1 MPKAEA
7 LQPAAAPGTSSAEP
21 RPPSGGDAR
30 LSPGGDGRPSPN
42 GEPRAPPGGDGRLSL
57 NGEPRLSLNG
67 EPRLSLNGEPRLSL
81 NGEPRLSLNGEPR
94 LSLNGEPR
102 LSLNGEP
109 RPSLD
114 GDARGTFLPAPS
126 APQPRLSRPSWEKRW
141 LPLLGPLLALLVIGA
156 VATLEAAFDWNIP
169 NPPAILSMIIVFA
182 AFSGGLWSGIVTSL
196 ISCGYFAIY
205 FSEDGMPFH
214 YTAENLL
221 RVIVFAVTTPAMAVM
236 ASIAKRRADAM
247 GEASLENE
255 REHSASLRALLMQ
268 RQAVEAELQQAKEA
282 AEAASRAKS
291 EFLASVSHEIRT
303 PMNGIIGM
311 TSLALQTE
319 LTQEQ
324 REYLEMVKISADAL
338 LAIINDVL
346 DFSKIEAGKLEI
358 EPVVF
363 DPSEIIGDA
372 VKTLALRAH
381 EKRLELAYDVAPDV
395 PEALVG
401 DPLRLRQV
409 LVNLV
414 SNAVKFTDAGEIL
427 VRAEVGSRAPVAP
440 DGADRPSSADLCSGE
455 ALGDVVVLHVRVIDT
470 GIGIAPDKQR
480 LVFDAFAQADGSTTR
495 KYGGTGLGL
504 TICARLVEMM
514 GGKIWIESEVGKGS
528 TFHFTLQLRAL
539 DGAARSRR
547 PQLPRDLLG
556 TRVLI
561 ADDNATTRRI
571 LTETIEGWG
580 MKAVPVDSG
589 AAAIAALSEDS
600 GMWALPWGKPGGNAV
615 GQSSSFG
622 LAIVDARMPKVDGFA
637 VVEHCRR
644 REILK
649 GRTIMM
655 LSSTSA
661 QADAARCRDLGVLAM
676 VTKPVKP
683 SHLQEAVFHAFGI
696 PTRSALRSI
705 DVRRALPG
713 PRVRGLRVLVAE
725 DNAINQKLMRRW
737 LERQGHH
744 VHIVENGRLAVE
756 KIATG
761 QYDVALLDVEM
772 PEMDG
777 LQAARA
783 VRARERREGG
793 HMPLIVV
800 TAYAMKGDRERCLR
814 AGFDGY
820 VSKPVQVEELYD
832 MIDRLAAGPSSLE
845 IEDPASLSLGAPS
858 SYPSVPSASLDNGP
872 PSTRSERLTSS
883 PSSITSRPMFDRT
896 RALERTGGDAD
907 LLRELAEVF
916 LEECPR
922 WMAEIDEAV
931 TAGDARK
938 LQRAAHSLK
947 GGVDS
952 FGARAAFEAAFALEK
967 MARANELGSL
977 AEAQFALRAQIER
990 LIPEL
995 AAFMREGSPADA
1007 ASPVQGEPCSDK
1019 TR

>member
-1 MPKAEA
+1 MPKAEDPP
-7 LQPAAAPGTSSAEP
+7 PAAAPGTAHADP
-21 RPPSGGDAR
+21 RASVGVG
-30 LSPGGDGRPSPN
+30 
-42 GEPRAPPGGDGRLSL
+42 GEPRASVG
-57 NGEPRLSLNG
+57 
-67 EPRLSLNGEPRLSL
+67 
-81 NGEPRLSLNGEPR
+81 
-94 LSLNGEPR
+94 
-102 LSLNGEP
+102 GEP
-109 RPSLD
+109 RPSLGGEPRASVGGEPRPSLGGEPRASMGV
-114 GDARGTFLPAPS
+114 GDADGRRTFLPLPS
-126 APQPRLSRPSWEKRW
+126 ALQRRLGRPSWEKFV

-156 VATLEAAFDWNIP
+156 VATLEAALDWTVP

-182 AFSGGLWSGIVTSL
+182 AFSGGLWSGIVTAL
-196 ISCGYFAIY
+196 ISCVFFALY
-205 FSEDGMPFH
+205 FSKDGVLLSYDED
-214 YTAENLL
+214 NLL
-221 RVIVFAVTTPAMAVM
+221 RVIVYAVTTPAMAVM

-268 RQAVEAELQQAKEA
+268 RQAVEEELQQAKEA

-338 LAIINDVL
+338 LSIINDVL

-381 EKRLELAYDVAPDV
+381 EKRLELAYDVGPDV

-414 SNAVKFTDAGEIL
+414 SNAVKFTDAGEVV
-427 VRAEVGSRAPVAP
+427 VRAEVDSRAPLTPEEEA
-440 DGADRPSSADLCSGE
+440 SADSQGTPSLYAGE
-455 ALGDVVVLHVRVIDT
+455 VLGDAVVLRVSVIDT
-470 GIGIAPDKQR
+470 GIGIAPEKQR
-480 LVFDAFAQADGSTTR
+480 VVFDAFAQADGSTTR

-514 GGKIWIESEVGKGS
+514 GGKIWIESEAGKGS

-539 DGAARSRR
+539 EGAARSRR
-547 PQLPRDLLG
+547 LEIPKDLLG
-556 TRVLI
+556 TKVLI
-561 ADDNATTRRI
+561 ADDNATARRI
-571 LTETIEGWG
+571 LADTIEGWG

-600 GMWALPWGKPGGNAV
+600 GVWALPWGKPGGNAV
-615 GQSSSFG
+615 GPSSSFG

-637 VVEHCRR
+637 VVEHCRK

-649 GRTIMM
+649 GRVLML

-661 QADAARCRDLGVLAM
+661 QADVARCRDLGVFAM
-676 VTKPVKP
+676 VTKPVKT
-683 SHLQEAVFHAFGI
+683 SHLQEAVFHAFGV
-696 PTRSALRSI
+696 PTRTSLRSA
-705 DVRRALPG
+705 DPRRAAPG
-713 PRVRGLRVLVAE
+713 PRARGLRVLVAE

-756 KIATG
+756 KIAGG

-777 LQAARA
+777 LQAARV

-832 MIDRLAAGPSSLE
+832 MIDRLAAGPSALE
-845 IEDPASLSLGAPS
+845 IEDPARMSLGAPS
-858 SYPSVPSASLDNGP
+858 SYASVPSPASDSGP
-872 PSTRSERLTSS
+872 PSTRSEERLLPS
-883 PSSITSRPMFDRT
+883 PSSITARPMFDRT
-896 RALERTGGDAD
+896 KALERTGGDAD

-922 WMAEIDEAV
+922 WMSDIDDAV
-931 TAGDARK
+931 AAGDARK

-952 FGARAAFEAAFALEK
+952 FGARGAFEASFALEK

-990 LIPEL
+990 LLPEL
-995 AAFMREGSPADA
+995 AAFVREGAPADPA
-1007 ASPVQGEPCSDK
+1007 PPVQGERRSDSEV
-1019 TR
+1019 TRW

>member
-7 LQPAAAPGTSSAEP
+7 PQPATAPGTSSAEP

-30 LSPGGDGRPSPN
+30 PSLNGDARPSLNGDARPSLGGDARPSLNGDARPSLNGDARPSLGGDARPSHDGDGRGP
-42 GEPRAPPGGDGRLSL
+42 
-57 NGEPRLSLNG
+57 
-67 EPRLSLNGEPRLSL
+67 
-81 NGEPRLSLNGEPR
+81 
-94 LSLNGEPR
+94 
-102 LSLNGEP
+102 
-109 RPSLD
+109 
-114 GDARGTFLPAPS
+114 FLPAPS
-126 APQPRLSRPSWEKRW
+126 APQPRFSRPFWEKRW
-141 LPLLGPLLALLVIGA
+141 LPLLGPLLALLVIVA
-156 VATLEAAFDWNIP
+156 VASIKAAFDWNIP

-196 ISCGYFAIY
+196 ISCGYFAIF
-205 FSEDGMPFH
+205 FSDDGAPFV
-214 YTAENLL
+214 YSADNLL
-221 RVIVFAVTTPAMAVM
+221 RVVVFAVTTPAMAVM

-427 VRAEVGSRAPVAP
+427 VRVEVASRAPVAP
-440 DGADRPSSADLCSGE
+440 DDGGAGRPGAADPCSGE
-455 ALGDVVVLHVRVIDT
+455 ALGDIVVLHVRVIDT

-528 TFHFTLQLRAL
+528 SFHFTLQLRAL
-539 DGAARSRR
+539 EGAARSRR

-571 LTETIEGWG
+571 LTETVEGWG
-580 MKAVPVDSG
+580 MKPVPVDSG

-615 GQSSSFG
+615 GPSSSFG

-661 QADAARCRDLGVLAM
+661 QADAARCRDLGVFAM

-683 SHLQEAVFHAFGI
+683 SHLQEAVLHAFGI
-696 PTRSALRSI
+696 PTRSALRSM
-705 DVRRALPG
+705 DMRRAVPG

-737 LERQGHH
+737 LERQDHR

-777 LQAARA
+777 LQAAR
-783 VRARERREGG
+783 VIRARERREGG

-845 IEDPASLSLGAPS
+845 IEDPAGLSLGAPS
-858 SYPSVPSASLDNGP
+858 SYPSVPSAPLDSVP
-872 PSTRSERLTSS
+872 PSARSERLTSS

-896 RALERTGGDAD
+896 RALERTGGDTD

-952 FGARAAFEAAFALEK
+952 FGARGAFEAAFALEK

-995 AAFMREGSPADA
+995 VAFMREGSPADPA
-1007 ASPVQGEPCSDK
+1007 PPVQGEPRSDK

>member
-7 LQPAAAPGTSSAEP
+7 PPPAAAPGTVSAEP
-21 RPPSGGDAR
+21 RPPSGGDGR
-30 LSPGGDGRPSPN
+30 PSPGGDGRPSP
-42 GEPRAPPGGDGRLSL
+42 GGDGRPSLVGDGRPSLVGDARLSFG
-57 NGEPRLSLNG
+57 GEPRLSFVG
-67 EPRLSLNGEPRLSL
+67 
-81 NGEPRLSLNGEPR
+81 
-94 LSLNGEPR
+94 
-102 LSLNGEP
+102 
-109 RPSLD
+109 D
-114 GDARGTFLPAPS
+114 GDGRGTFLPAPS
-126 APQPRLSRPSWEKRW
+126 ARRPRLSRPSWEKHL
-141 LPLLGPLLALLVIGA
+141 LPLLGPVLALLVIGA
-156 VATLEAAFDWNIP
+156 VATLEAALDWNIP

-182 AFSGGLWSGIVTSL
+182 AFSGGLWGGIITAL
-196 ISCGYFAIY
+196 ISCVYFAIY
-205 FSEDGMPFH
+205 FSDDGAPLS
-214 YTAENLL
+214 YTADNLL

-268 RQAVEAELQQAKEA
+268 RQEVEAELQQAKEA

-363 DPSEIIGDA
+363 EPSEIIGDA

-381 EKRLELAYDVAPDV
+381 EKRLELAYHVSPEV

-414 SNAVKFTDAGEIL
+414 SNAVKFTDAGEIV
-427 VRAEVGSRAPVAP
+427 VRAAIEARSPVSPEEEEA
-440 DGADRPSSADLCSGE
+440 GADRPSAADLYSGE

-539 DGAARSRR
+539 EGAARSRR
-547 PQLPRDLLG
+547 PQLPKDLQG

-571 LTETIEGWG
+571 LAETIEGWG
-580 MKAVPVDSG
+580 MKPVPVDSG

-600 GMWALPWGKPGGNAV
+600 GVWALPWGKPGGNAV
-615 GQSSSFG
+615 GPSTSFG
-622 LAIVDARMPKVDGFA
+622 LALVDARMPKVDGFA

-661 QADAARCRDLGVLAM
+661 QADAARCRDLGVFAM
-676 VTKPVKP
+676 VTKPVKQ
-683 SHLQEAVFHAFGI
+683 SHLQEAVFHAFGV
-696 PTRSALRSI
+696 PTRSALRSA
-705 DVRRALPG
+705 DVRRYMPG
-713 PRVRGLRVLVAE
+713 PRARGLRVLVAE

-744 VHIVENGRLAVE
+744 VHIVENGRLAIE
-756 KIATG
+756 KIASG

-845 IEDPASLSLGAPS
+845 IEDTEGLSLGTASSYSPVPS
-858 SYPSVPSASLDNGP
+858 SSLENGP
-872 PSTRSERLTSS
+872 PSTRSERLTGS
-883 PSSITSRPMFDRT
+883 PSSIASRPMFDRT

-922 WMAEIDEAV
+922 WMADIDEAV
-931 TAGDARK
+931 TSGDARK

-952 FGARAAFEAAFALEK
+952 FGARAAFDAAFALEK

-977 AEAQFALRAQIER
+977 AEAQFALRAQVER
-990 LIPEL
+990 LVPEL
-995 AAFMREGSPADA
+995 AAFMREGAPADPA
-1007 ASPVQGEPCSDK
+1007 TPVQGEPRSDNEV
-1019 TR
+1019 TRW

>member
-7 LQPAAAPGTSSAEP
+7 PQPATAPGTSSAEP
-21 RPPSGGDAR
+21 RPPTGGDAR
-30 LSPGGDGRPSPN
+30 P
-42 GEPRAPPGGDGRLSL
+42 SL
-57 NGEPRLSLNG
+57 NGDARPSLSG
-67 EPRLSLNGEPRLSL
+67 DARPSLSGDA
-81 NGEPRLSLNGEPR
+81 
-94 LSLNGEPR
+94 
-102 LSLNGEP
+102 

-114 GDARGTFLPAPS
+114 GDARGAFLPGPS
-126 APQPRLSRPSWEKRW
+126 APHPRFSRPFWEKRW
-141 LPLLGPLLALLVIGA
+141 LPLLGPLLALLVIVA
-156 VATLEAAFDWNIP
+156 VASLKAAFEWNIP
-169 NPPAILSMIIVFA
+169 NPPAILSMIVVFA

-196 ISCGYFAIY
+196 ISCGYFAIF
-205 FSEDGMPFH
+205 FSEDGAPFV
-214 YTAENLL
+214 YSAENLL

-381 EKRLELAYDVAPDV
+381 EKRLELAFDVGPDV

-427 VRAEVGSRAPVAP
+427 VRVEVASRAPVAP
-440 DGADRPSSADLCSGE
+440 DDGDAERPSSADPCSGE
-455 ALGDVVVLHVRVIDT
+455 ALGDIVVLHVRVIDT

-514 GGKIWIESEVGKGS
+514 GGKIWIESEFGKGS

-539 DGAARSRR
+539 EAAVRSRR
-547 PQLPRDLLG
+547 PQVPRDLQG

-571 LTETIEGWG
+571 LTETVEGWG
-580 MKAVPVDSG
+580 MKAVAVDSG

-600 GMWALPWGKPGGNAV
+600 GVWALPWGKPGGNAV
-615 GQSSSFG
+615 GPSSSFG

-661 QADAARCRDLGVLAM
+661 QADAARCRDLGVFAM

-696 PTRSALRSI
+696 PTRSALRSM
-705 DVRRALPG
+705 DMRRALPG

-737 LERQGHH
+737 LERQDHR

-845 IEDPASLSLGAPS
+845 IEDPAGLSLGAPS
-858 SYPSVPSASLDNGP
+858 SYPSVPSASLESGPP
-872 PSTRSERLTSS
+872 PSTCSERLTSS

-922 WMAEIDEAV
+922 WMADIDEAV

-952 FGARAAFEAAFALEK
+952 FGARGAFEAAFALEK

-977 AEAQFALRAQIER
+977 AEAQFALRAQVER

-995 AAFMREGSPADA
+995 AAFVREGSPADPA
-1007 ASPVQGEPCSDK
+1007 PPVQGEPRSDNEV
-1019 TR
+1019 TRW

>member
-1 MPKAEA
+1 MPKAEVPS
-7 LQPAAAPGTSSAEP
+7 PAAAPGTPHAEP
-21 RPPSGGDAR
+21 RPSQGGEARPSQGGDARPSLGGDAR
-30 LSPGGDGRPSPN
+30 LSLGGDL
-42 GEPRAPPGGDGRLSL
+42 DGRS
-57 NGEPRLSLNG
+57 
-67 EPRLSLNGEPRLSL
+67 
-81 NGEPRLSLNGEPR
+81 
-94 LSLNGEPR
+94 
-102 LSLNGEP
+102 
-109 RPSLD
+109 
-114 GDARGTFLPAPS
+114 AFLPAP
-126 APQPRLSRPSWEKRW
+126 AVLQRRLGRPSWEKVW
-141 LPLLGPLLALLVIGA
+141 LPLLGPLLALLVIVA
-156 VATLEAAFDWNIP
+156 VATLDAALDWSVP
-169 NPPAILSMIIVFA
+169 NPPAILSMVIVFA
-182 AFSGGLWSGIVTSL
+182 AFSGGMWSGIVSAL
-196 ISCGYFAIY
+196 VSCVYFALY
-205 FSEDGMPFH
+205 FSEPGAPLSYHDD
-214 YTAENLL
+214 NLL

-319 LTQEQ
+319 LSQEQ

-381 EKRLELAYDVAPDV
+381 EKRLELAYDVGSDV

-414 SNAVKFTDAGEIL
+414 SNAVKFTDAGEIV
-427 VRAEVGSRAPVAP
+427 VRAEVDSRAPVTAEE
-440 DGADRPSSADLCSGE
+440 DAGADRQSAPSLYAGE
-455 ALGDVVVLHVRVIDT
+455 ALGDALVLHVRVIDT
-470 GIGIAPDKQR
+470 GIGVAPDKQR

-528 TFHFTLQLRAL
+528 VFHFTLQVRAL

-547 PQLPRDLLG
+547 LQMPRDLLG

-561 ADDNATTRRI
+561 ADDNATARRI
-571 LTETIEGWG
+571 LAETIEGWG
-580 MKAVPVDSG
+580 MKPVPVDSG

-600 GMWALPWGKPGGNAV
+600 GVWALPWGKPGGNAV
-615 GQSSSFG
+615 GPSSSFG

-649 GRTIMM
+649 GRTLMM

-661 QADAARCRDLGVLAM
+661 QADAARCRDLGVFAM
-676 VTKPVKP
+676 VTKPVKT
-683 SHLQEAVFHAFGI
+683 SLLQEAVFHALGV
-696 PTRSALRSI
+696 PTRSALRSA
-705 DVRRALPG
+705 DLRRAAPG
-713 PRVRGLRVLVAE
+713 PRARGLRVLVAE

-777 LQAARA
+777 LQAARV

-845 IEDPASLSLGAPS
+845 VEDPARLSLGAPS
-858 SYPSVPSASLDNGP
+858 SYSPVPSSSVDSGP
-872 PSTRSERLTSS
+872 PSTRSDERPQGT
-883 PSSITSRPMFDRT
+883 PSSIASRPMFDRT

-922 WMAEIDEAV
+922 WMADIDEAV
-931 TAGDARK
+931 TAGDARR

-952 FGARAAFEAAFALEK
+952 FGARGAFEAAFALEK

-977 AEAQFALRAQIER
+977 AEAQFALRAQVDR

-995 AAFMREGSPADA
+995 AAFVREASPADA
-1007 ASPVQGEPCSDK
+1007 APPADGAA
-1019 TR
+1019 

>member
-1 MPKAEA
+1 MPKAEDPP
-7 LQPAAAPGTSSAEP
+7 PAAAPGTAHPEP
-21 RPPSGGDAR
+21 RPP
-30 LSPGGDGRPSPN
+30 LGGDGRPSL
-42 GEPRAPPGGDGRLSL
+42 GGDGRPSVSGDGRPSL
-57 NGEPRLSLNG
+57 GGEPRLSLGGEVRPSLGG
-67 EPRLSLNGEPRLSL
+67 EPRLSLG
-81 NGEPRLSLNGEPR
+81 
-94 LSLNGEPR
+94 
-102 LSLNGEP
+102 GEP
-109 RPSLD
+109 RPSLAGDPRLSLLGDPD
-114 GDARGTFLPAPS
+114 GRGTFLPAG
-126 APQPRLSRPSWEKRW
+126 AVPQRRHSRTSWEKLW
-141 LPLLGPLLALLVIGA
+141 LLPLLGPLLALLVIGA

-182 AFSGGLWSGIVTSL
+182 AFSGGLWSGIVTAL
-196 ISCGYFAIY
+196 ISCVYFALY
-205 FSEDGMPFH
+205 FSEDGVPFS
-214 YTAENLL
+214 YKEDNLL

-247 GEASLENE
+247 GAASLENE

-381 EKRLELAYDVAPDV
+381 EKRLELAYDVGPDV

-414 SNAVKFTDAGEIL
+414 SNAVKFTDAGEIV
-427 VRAEVGSRAPVAP
+427 VRAEVDARAPLTPEEEAS
-440 DGADRPSSADLCSGE
+440 ADRQSAPSLYAGE
-455 ALGDVVVLHVRVIDT
+455 ALGDNVVLHVRVIDT
-470 GIGIAPDKQR
+470 GIGIAPDKQQ

-514 GGKIWIESEVGKGS
+514 GGKIWIESELGKGS

-539 DGAARSRR
+539 EGAARSRR
-547 PQLPRDLLG
+547 LQMPRDLLG

-561 ADDNATTRRI
+561 ADDNATARRI
-571 LTETIEGWG
+571 LAETIEGWG
-580 MKAVPVDSG
+580 MKAVLVDSG

-600 GMWALPWGKPGGNAV
+600 GTWALPWGKPGGNAV
-615 GQSSSFG
+615 GPTSSFG

-661 QADAARCRDLGVLAM
+661 QADAARCRDLGVFAM
-676 VTKPVKP
+676 VTKPVKT

-696 PTRSALRSI
+696 PTRSALRSA
-705 DVRRALPG
+705 DVRRAVPG
-713 PRVRGLRVLVAE
+713 PRARDLRVLVAE

-845 IEDPASLSLGAPS
+845 IEDPARLSLGAPN
-858 SYPSVPSASLDNGP
+858 SYPSVPSSPLDNGP
-872 PSTRSERLTSS
+872 PSTRSSDERPQGT
-883 PSSITSRPMFDRT
+883 PSSIASRPMFDRT

-922 WMAEIDEAV
+922 WMADIDEAV

-952 FGARAAFEAAFALEK
+952 FGARGAFEAAFALEK
-967 MARANELGSL
+967 MARSNELGSL
-977 AEAQFALRAQIER
+977 AEAQFALRAQIDR

-995 AAFMREGSPADA
+995 AAFVREGSPADA
-1007 ASPVQGEPCSDK
+1007 APLVDAAPPVQGERRSDNEV
-1019 TR
+1019 TRW

>member
-7 LQPAAAPGTSSAEP
+7 PQPAAAPGTSSAEP

-30 LSPGGDGRPSPN
+30 PSLGGDARPSL
-42 GEPRAPPGGDGRLSL
+42 GGDARPSL
-57 NGEPRLSLNG
+57 GGDARPSLGGDARPSLGGEPRLSL
-67 EPRLSLNGEPRLSL
+67 
-81 NGEPRLSLNGEPR
+81 
-94 LSLNGEPR
+94 
-102 LSLNGEP
+102 
-109 RPSLD
+109 D
-114 GDARGTFLPAPS
+114 GDVRGPFLPAPS
-126 APQPRLSRPSWEKRW
+126 APHPRFSRPSWEKRW

-156 VATLEAAFDWNIP
+156 VASLEAAFDWNIP

-205 FSEDGMPFH
+205 FSDDGAPFV

-427 VRAEVGSRAPVAP
+427 VRVEVTSRAPVAP
-440 DGADRPSSADLCSGE
+440 DDGGAERPSSADPCSGE
-455 ALGDVVVLHVRVIDT
+455 ALGDIVVLHVRIIDT

-539 DGAARSRR
+539 EGAARSRR
-547 PQLPRDLLG
+547 PQVPRDLQG

-571 LTETIEGWG
+571 LTETVEGWG
-580 MKAVPVDSG
+580 MKAVAVDSG

-600 GMWALPWGKPGGNAV
+600 GVWALPWGKPGGNAV
-615 GQSSSFG
+615 GPSSSFG

-696 PTRSALRSI
+696 PTRSALRSM

-737 LERQGHH
+737 LERQDHR

-858 SYPSVPSASLDNGP
+858 SYPSVPSASLDSGP
-872 PSTRSERLTSS
+872 ASTRSERLTSS
-883 PSSITSRPMFDRT
+883 PSSLTSRPMFDRT

-952 FGARAAFEAAFALEK
+952 FGARGAFEAAFALER

-977 AEAQFALRAQIER
+977 AEAQFALRAQVER

-995 AAFMREGSPADA
+995 AAFMREGSPADPA
-1007 ASPVQGEPCSDK
+1007 PPVQGEPRSDNEV
-1019 TR
+1019 TRW

>member
-1 MPKAEA
+1 MSPTEEPP
-7 LQPAAAPGTSSAEP
+7 PAAATGAARAEP
-21 RPPSGGDAR
+21 RPPSTSDSRPPQGSNPR
-30 LSPGGDGRPSPN
+30 LSQAGDP
-42 GEPRAPPGGDGRLSL
+42 RLSQV
-57 NGEPRLSLNG
+57 GEPRLSQTGEPPRLSQTGEPPRLSQTGEPPRLSQTGDPRLSQAG
-67 EPRLSLNGEPRLSL
+67 EPRLSQTGAGL
-81 NGEPRLSLNGEPR
+81 
-94 LSLNGEPR
+94 
-102 LSLNGEP
+102 
-109 RPSLD
+109 LD
-114 GDARGTFLPAPS
+114 GRSTVLPVQAAPAPS
-126 APQPRLSRPSWEKRW
+126 SRRALEKRW
-141 LPLLGPLLALLVIGA
+141 LPLLGPALALLVIVA
-156 VATLEAAFDWNIP
+156 VATLQAAFSWGVP

-182 AFSGGLWSGIVTSL
+182 AFSGGLRSGIATAL
-196 ISCGYFAIY
+196 ISCAYFASY
-205 FSEDGMPFH
+205 YSDGGFS
-214 YTAENLL
+214 YSAENLL
-221 RVIVFAVTTPAMAVM
+221 RVIVYAVTTPAMAAM

-247 GEASLENE
+247 GEASLQNE

-268 RQAVEAELQQAKEA
+268 RQEVEAELQQAKEA

-363 DPSEIIGDA
+363 DPSEILGDA

-381 EKRLELAYDVAPDV
+381 EKRLELAYHVGPDV

-427 VRAEVGSRAPVAP
+427 VRATIDARAPAP
-440 DGADRPSSADLCSGE
+440 PEGEAGADRHSLPTLYAGE
-455 ALGDVVVLHVRVIDT
+455 ALGDTVVLHVHVIDT

-514 GGKIWIESEVGKGS
+514 GGRIWIESELGKGS
-528 TFHFTLQLRAL
+528 TFHFTLKLRAL
-539 DGAARSRR
+539 EGAARSRR
-547 PQLPRDLLG
+547 LQIPRELIG

-561 ADDNATTRRI
+561 ADDNATVRRI
-571 LTETIEGWG
+571 LAETIEGWG
-580 MKAVPVDSG
+580 MRPVPVDSG

-600 GMWALPWGKPGGNAV
+600 GMWALPWGKPGGNAL
-615 GQSSSFG
+615 GASSSFG
-622 LAIVDARMPKVDGFA
+622 LALVDARMPKVDGFA
-637 VVEHCRR
+637 VVEHCRK

-649 GRTIMM
+649 GRILMM

-661 QADAARCRDLGVLAM
+661 QADAARCRDLGVSAM

-696 PTRSALRSI
+696 PTRSAFRAAES
-705 DVRRALPG
+705 RRFSPG
-713 PRVRGLRVLVAE
+713 PRARGLRVLVAE

-737 LERQGHH
+737 LERQDHR
-744 VHIVENGRLAVE
+744 VHIVENGRIAVE

-820 VSKPVQVEELYD
+820 VTKPVQVEELYD
-832 MIDRLAAGPSSLE
+832 MIDRLVAGPPTLD
-845 IEDPASLSLGAPS
+845 IDDTTRLSLGAPGS
-858 SYPSVPSASLDNGP
+858 SPSHTPVPTSPLDSAPPSA
-872 PSTRSERLTSS
+872 RSDDRRTSS
-883 PSSITSRPMFDRT
+883 PSVFASRPMFDRT

-922 WMAEIDEAV
+922 WMADIDEAV
-931 TAGDARK
+931 SAGDARK

-952 FGARAAFEAAFALEK
+952 FGARGAFEAAFALEK
-967 MARANELGSL
+967 MARNSDLGGL
-977 AEAQFALRAQIER
+977 PEAQFALRAQIER

-995 AAFMREGSPADA
+995 AAFVREGAPAD
-1007 ASPVQGEPCSDK
+1007 PPPKEPGERPSDSEV
-1019 TR
+1019 TRW

>member
-7 LQPAAAPGTSSAEP
+7 PPPAAAPGTSSAEP
-21 RPPSGGDAR
+21 RPSLGGDAR
-30 LSPGGDGRPSPN
+30 PSF
-42 GEPRAPPGGDGRLSL
+42 A
-57 NGEPRLSLNG
+57 
-67 EPRLSLNGEPRLSL
+67 
-81 NGEPRLSLNGEPR
+81 
-94 LSLNGEPR
+94 
-102 LSLNGEP
+102 GEP
-109 RPSLD
+109 RPSLAGEPRPSFAGD
-114 GDARGTFLPAPS
+114 GDARGTFLPTPS
-126 APQPRLSRPSWEKRW
+126 APHPRLSRPSWEKRW

-156 VATLEAAFDWNIP
+156 VTSLEAAFDWTVP

-196 ISCGYFAIY
+196 ISCVYFAIY
-205 FSEDGMPFH
+205 FSEDGAPFH

-363 DPSEIIGDA
+363 DPSEILGDA

-381 EKRLELAYDVAPDV
+381 EKRLELAYDVGPEV

-427 VRAEVGSRAPVAP
+427 VRAGVDARAPVAP
-440 DGADRPSSADLCSGE
+440 EEAAADRPSSADLYSGE

-539 DGAARSRR
+539 EGAARSRR
-547 PQLPRDLLG
+547 PQLPKDLQG

-600 GMWALPWGKPGGNAV
+600 GVWALPWGKPGGNAV
-615 GQSSSFG
+615 GPSSSFG

-649 GRTIMM
+649 GRTVMM

-661 QADAARCRDLGVLAM
+661 QADAARCRDLGVFAM
-676 VTKPVKP
+676 LTKPVKP
-683 SHLQEAVFHAFGI
+683 SHLQEAVFHAFGV
-696 PTRSALRSI
+696 PTRSALRSV
-705 DVRRALPG
+705 DVRRAAPG

-737 LERQGHH
+737 LERQDHH

-756 KIATG
+756 KIASG

-858 SYPSVPSASLDNGP
+858 SYASVPSSSFDSGP
-872 PSTRSERLTSS
+872 PSARSERLAGS
-883 PSSITSRPMFDRT
+883 PSSIAARPMFDRT
-896 RALERTGGDAD
+896 KALERTGGDAD

-922 WMAEIDEAV
+922 WMADIDEAV

-952 FGARAAFEAAFALEK
+952 FGARGAFEAAFALEK

-995 AAFMREGSPADA
+995 AAFMREGSPADPA
-1007 ASPVQGEPCSDK
+1007 PPVPGEPRSDNEV
-1019 TR
+1019 TRW

>member
-1 MPKAEA
+1 MPKAKAEEPP
-7 LQPAAAPGTSSAEP
+7 PAAAAGATSADP
-21 RPPSGGDAR
+21 RRPRTGDAR
-30 LSPGGDGRPSPN
+30 P
-42 GEPRAPPGGDGRLSL
+42 AA
-57 NGEPRLSLNG
+57 GEPRLSLTGGG
-67 EPRLSLNGEPRLSL
+67 EPRLSLTGGEPRLSL
-81 NGEPRLSLNGEPR
+81 TGGGEPRLSLTGGGEPR
-94 LSLNGEPR
+94 LSLTGSGDTR
-102 LSLNGEP
+102 LSLTG
-109 RPSLD
+109 D
-114 GDARGTFLPAPS
+114 GDLRGTLLPGQS
-126 APQPRLSRPSWEKRW
+126 APGRRLSRASAEKLW
-141 LPLLGPLLALLVIGA
+141 LPLLGPVLALLVIGA
-156 VATLEAAFDWNIP
+156 VATLEAALDWSIP

-182 AFSGGLWSGIVTSL
+182 AFSGGLWGGIITAL
-196 ISCGYFAIY
+196 ISCIYFAIY
-205 FSEDGMPFH
+205 FSEDGMPFS
-214 YTAENLL
+214 YSADNLL

-319 LTQEQ
+319 LTPEQ

-358 EPVVF
+358 EPVAF
-363 DPSEIIGDA
+363 DPNEIIGDA

-381 EKRLELAYDVAPDV
+381 EKRLELAFQVGPEV

-409 LVNLV
+409 IVNLV
-414 SNAVKFTDAGEIL
+414 SNAVKFTDAGEVL
-427 VRAEVGSRAPVAP
+427 VRASIDSRVPFTP
-440 DGADRPSSADLCSGE
+440 EEEGGAEGVSSPGLYSGE

-470 GIGIAPDKQR
+470 GIGIAPEKQR

-514 GGKIWIESEVGKGS
+514 GGKIWIESELGKGS

-547 PQLPRDLLG
+547 PDLPDELLG

-561 ADDNATTRRI
+561 ADDNATARRI
-571 LTETIEGWG
+571 LGEIVEGWG
-580 MKAVPVDSG
+580 MKPVLVDSG
-589 AAAIAALSEDS
+589 AAAVAALSEDS
-600 GMWALPWGKPGGNAV
+600 GMWALPWGKPGGNAA
-615 GQSSSFG
+615 GAASSSFG
-622 LAIVDARMPKVDGFA
+622 LVLVDARMPKVDGFA

-683 SHLQEAVFHAFGI
+683 SHLQDAVLHAFGI
-696 PTRSALRSI
+696 PTRSALRSAEA
-705 DVRRALPG
+705 RRAVPG
-713 PRVRGLRVLVAE
+713 PRARGLRVLVAE

-737 LERQGHH
+737 LEQQGHH

-820 VSKPVQVEELYD
+820 VSKPVQVDELYD

-845 IEDPASLSLGAPS
+845 IEDPARLSLGAPGS
-858 SYPSVPSASLDNGP
+858 STSLTPVPSSAFENGP
-872 PSTRSERLTSS
+872 PSTRSDERMTGS
-883 PSSITSRPMFDRT
+883 PSSMAARPMFDRT

-952 FGARAAFEAAFALEK
+952 FGARSAFDAAFTLEK
-967 MARANELGSL
+967 MARANQLGSL
-977 AEAQFALRAQIER
+977 AEAQFALRAQIDR

-995 AAFMREGSPADA
+995 VAFVREGTSVEPAAPFELDRREGN
-1007 ASPVQGEPCSDK
+1007 SEV
-1019 TR
+1019 T

>member
-1 MPKAEA
+1 MPKAEEPP
-7 LQPAAAPGTSSAEP
+7 PAAAAGSTSADP
-21 RPPSGGDAR
+21 RRPRSGD
-30 LSPGGDGRPSPN
+30 LRPAA
-42 GEPRAPPGGDGRLSL
+42 GEHRLSL
-57 NGEPRLSLNG
+57 TGSGEPRLSLTGG
-67 EPRLSLNGEPRLSL
+67 EPRLSLTGGEPRLSL
-81 NGEPRLSLNGEPR
+81 TGGEPRLSLTGGEPR
-94 LSLNGEPR
+94 LSLTGGEPR
-102 LSLNGEP
+102 LSLTG
-109 RPSLD
+109 D
-114 GDARGTFLPAPS
+114 GDLRGTFLPAPS
-126 APQPRLSRPSWEKRW
+126 APGRHLSRASAEKLW

-156 VATLEAAFDWNIP
+156 VASLEAALDWSIP

-182 AFSGGLWSGIVTSL
+182 AFSGGLWGGIITAL
-196 ISCGYFAIY
+196 ISCIYFAIY
-205 FSEDGMPFH
+205 FSEDGMPFS
-214 YTAENLL
+214 YSADNLL

-291 EFLASVSHEIRT
+291 EVLASVSHEIRT

-358 EPVVF
+358 EPVAF
-363 DPSEIIGDA
+363 DPNEIIGDA

-381 EKRLELAYDVAPDV
+381 EKRLELAFQVGPEV

-414 SNAVKFTDAGEIL
+414 SNAVKFTDAGEVL
-427 VRAEVGSRAPVAP
+427 VRASIDARAPFTPEDEA
-440 DGADRPSSADLCSGE
+440 GAEGVSSPGLYSGE

-470 GIGIAPDKQR
+470 GIGIAPEKQR

-514 GGKIWIESEVGKGS
+514 GGKIWIESELGKGS

-539 DGAARSRR
+539 DGAVRSRR
-547 PQLPRDLLG
+547 PELPEELLG

-561 ADDNATTRRI
+561 ADDNATARRI
-571 LTETIEGWG
+571 LGEIVEGWG
-580 MKAVPVDSG
+580 MKPVLVDSG

-600 GMWALPWGKPGGNAV
+600 GVWALPWGKPGGNAA
-615 GQSSSFG
+615 GAASSSFG
-622 LAIVDARMPKVDGFA
+622 LVLVDARMPKVDGFA

-661 QADAARCRDLGVLAM
+661 QADAARCRDLGVLTM

-683 SHLQEAVFHAFGI
+683 SHLQDAVLHAFGI
-696 PTRSALRSI
+696 PTRSALRSAEA
-705 DVRRALPG
+705 RRAAPG
-713 PRVRGLRVLVAE
+713 PRARGLRVLVAE

-756 KIATG
+756 KIASG

-845 IEDPASLSLGAPS
+845 IEDPARLSLGAPGS
-858 SYPSVPSASLDNGP
+858 STSLTPVPSSTFESGPAS
-872 PSTRSERLTSS
+872 SRSDERTAGS
-883 PSSITSRPMFDRT
+883 PSSMAARPMFDRT

-907 LLRELAEVF
+907 LLRELVEVF

-938 LQRAAHSLK
+938 LQRAAHTLK
-947 GGVDS
+947 GAVDS
-952 FGARAAFEAAFALEK
+952 FGARSAFEAAFTLEK
-967 MARANELGSL
+967 MARANQLGSL
-977 AEAQFALRAQIER
+977 AEAQFALRAQIDR
-990 LIPEL
+990 LLPEL
-995 AAFMREGSPADA
+995 VAFVREGTSVEPPA
-1007 ASPVQGEPCSDK
+1007 PVEAD
-1019 TR
+1019 RREEN

>member
-7 LQPAAAPGTSSAEP
+7 PPPAAAPGTSSAEP
-21 RPPSGGDAR
+21 RPSLGGDAR
-30 LSPGGDGRPSPN
+30 PSLGGDARPSF
-42 GEPRAPPGGDGRLSL
+42 A
-57 NGEPRLSLNG
+57 
-67 EPRLSLNGEPRLSL
+67 
-81 NGEPRLSLNGEPR
+81 
-94 LSLNGEPR
+94 
-102 LSLNGEP
+102 GEP
-109 RPSLD
+109 RPSLAGEPRPSFAGD
-114 GDARGTFLPAPS
+114 GDARGTFLPARS
-126 APQPRLSRPSWEKRW
+126 APHPRLSRPSWEKRW

-156 VATLEAAFDWNIP
+156 VTSLEAAFDWTVP

-182 AFSGGLWSGIVTSL
+182 AFSGGLWSGIASSL
-196 ISCGYFAIY
+196 ISCVYFAIY
-205 FSEDGMPFH
+205 FSEDGAPFV
-214 YTAENLL
+214 YSGENLL

-363 DPSEIIGDA
+363 DPSEILGDA

-381 EKRLELAYDVAPDV
+381 EKRLELAYDVGPEV

-427 VRAEVGSRAPVAP
+427 VRAGVDSRAPVAP
-440 DGADRPSSADLCSGE
+440 EEAAADRPSSADLYSGE

-539 DGAARSRR
+539 EGAARSRR
-547 PQLPRDLLG
+547 PQLPKDLQG

-571 LTETIEGWG
+571 LIETIEGWG

-600 GMWALPWGKPGGNAV
+600 GVWALPWGKPGGNAV
-615 GQSSSFG
+615 GPSSSFG

-661 QADAARCRDLGVLAM
+661 QADAARCRDLGVFAM
-676 VTKPVKP
+676 LTKPVKP
-683 SHLQEAVFHAFGI
+683 SHLQEAVFHAFGV
-696 PTRSALRSI
+696 PTRSALRSA
-705 DVRRALPG
+705 DVRRAAPG

-756 KIATG
+756 KIASG

-777 LQAARA
+777 LQAARV

-858 SYPSVPSASLDNGP
+858 SYSPVPSSSFESGP
-872 PSTRSERLTSS
+872 PSNRSERLTGS
-883 PSSITSRPMFDRT
+883 PSSIASRPMFDRT

-922 WMAEIDEAV
+922 WMADIDEAV

-952 FGARAAFEAAFALEK
+952 FGARGAFEAAFALEK
-967 MARANELGSL
+967 MARTNELGSL

-995 AAFMREGSPADA
+995 AAFMREGSPADPA
-1007 ASPVQGEPCSDK
+1007 PPVQGEPRSDNEV
-1019 TR
+1019 TRW